1 MISEQKTATAV
12 SPPAPLTVT
21 GETRL
26 YVVIG
31 DPIAQ
36 VRSTHLYNSLAAEG
50 GHDAVFAPLQ
60 FSAEEFETAISA
72 LRIFKNLAGIIPTI
86 PHKTRML
93 DMVDEAR
100 PRARMVGAVN
110 SIRVEPDGRWIGEA
124 FDGVGYVEGLKANG
138 YDPKGMSM
146 QLLGAGGAGASMAFA
161 LAEAGI
167 SHLRIFDI
175 DGDKAEKVAAGLA
188 EHFPGLGVE
197 LGPADP
203 KRVDI
208 VANAT
213 PMGMDPSDPLPVDPG
228 LLVPGQLVTD
238 MIMKPPVTPL
248 LEAAAAKGC
257 PTVRGYEALKG
268 QATANMAFFGF
279 S

>member
-1 MISEQKTATAV
+1 MPT
-12 SPPAPLTVT
+12 PAALTVT

-26 YVVIG
+26 YFVVG

-36 VRSTHLYNSLAAEG
+36 VRSTHLYNSLCSQG

-60 FSAEEFETAISA
+60 FTAEEFDAATRA
-72 LRIFKNLAGIIPTI
+72 LRAFRNLAGIIPTI
-86 PHKTRML
+86 PHKARML
-93 DMVDEAR
+93 DLVDEAR
-100 PRARMVGAVN
+100 PRAQMVGAVN

-138 YDPKGMSM
+138 HDPRGRRV

-167 SHLRIFDI
+167 AQLRLFDV
-175 DGDKAEKVAAGLA
+175 DAGKAERVAASLA
-188 EHFPGLGVE
+188 EHFAQLPVV
-197 LGPADP
+197 LGPVDP
-203 KRVDI
+203 GGVDI

-213 PMGMDPSDPLPVDPG
+213 PLGMRPDDPLPLDPET
-228 LLVPGQLVTD
+228 LVPGQLVTD

-248 LEAAAAKGC
+248 LEAAVARGC
-257 PTVRGYEALKG
+257 PTVVGYEALKG
-268 QATANMAFFGF
+268 QAAANMAFFGYG
-279 S
+279 